1 MKTLPGGT
9 RFPTMSKDTS
19 ETEIPSDTDKK
30 TGKRMPG
37 GQLFPSKVQGPRGRK
52 KKQPFI
58 TNDSIPKPQPFV
70 PKFNG
75 SETAATEVKKKVLP
89 DPQIKVIQPLTVA
102 NNAKTENTGEMKPQ
116 SDPKVQTVNPTVSI
130 TKVQKVN
137 PSTVKPPLVLES
149 GKQLKIIQPRSQPGR
164 PVGISS
170 VLNQPLLMP
179 KLSPG
184 QTGGPITIKR
194 IIVKSPARAGNN
206 IGATTPVQL
215 LSTPG
220 KKNEAVTVKCI
231 VKSPDGSKV
240 TTHVLPMDGKFPLNS
255 GLAKIAPKLSSGSAN
270 LVPKPSSSSGI
281 KNINILD
288 ANGKPVQTIQNNQPP
303 KNQTFSVI
311 GADGKPIM
319 NGDQPMKIVLSKCV
333 IAGGSQP
340 QKLLISKQMA
350 GNLKSVVGTV
360 PIAPK
365 TSVQDILTGKHT
377 SVASNIIS
385 SANKP
390 LVRVALTPGKN
401 TMVTQNK
408 SIQQPRQQPYKTVVS
423 RNLFSVPLVDTS
435 TSDDSDMEEYNLSAP
450 RKYTRKKYIPLNPNP
465 PKALDPLPIA
475 DYSLSALQAD
485 KTPSASEA
493 EEGESPGKSGREQ
506 MGCGEE
512 REDVNGEI
520 VQESQSFSRVTLS
533 TGQNQSLQSLE
544 TDSVLSSHETD
555 GSTQLSA
562 NVDVQVKH
570 IASSQIVNEM
580 EASSSIQ
587 DAQISDIAQPAKVP
601 GNFQAKLKE
610 FKENGGFNIAIQ
622 NGALQDSQSLE
633 EPPQVSTNIG
643 DMIYYNTVLNRM
655 IPGGVEDH
663 ESEETI
669 LNSNPL
675 EGVEKPSND
684 FTTEI
689 EKSGSQGLKVPQ
701 IRGQKDVNSDMPEL
715 KQGMILT
722 DTSTKTP
729 CFVLPQG
736 KITRDILVKH
746 TPGKARYIM
755 PASPAQTQPSHG
767 SIIVRSPGRSPRR
780 PVTNTTPTRLA
791 SQPSSQTIDTV
802 SGFYKFL
809 ETLIAFVLVE
819 D

>member
-493 EEGESPGKSGREQ
+493 EEGESPGKRGVERV
-506 MGCGEE
+506 GCGEE
-512 REDVNGEI
+512 RGDVNREI
-520 VQESQSFSRVTLS
+520 VQESQSVSRVTLS
-533 TGQNQSLQSLE
+533 TEQKNLALGSLE
-544 TDSVLSSHETD
+544 TDSVVSSHETD
-555 GSTQLSA
+555 GSCQLSA
-562 NVDVQVKH
+562 NMDVQVKH
-570 IASSQIVNEM
+570 IASSSEITSSIVNEM
-580 EASSSIQ
+580 GSSSSIQ
-587 DAQISDIAQPAKVP
+587 DGQISDIAQQAKVP

-610 FKENGGFNIAIQ
+610 FKENGGFNIAFQ
-622 NGALQDSQSLE
+622 NGGLQDSQSLE
-633 EPPQVSTNIG
+633 EPQEVSTNIG
-643 DMIYYNTVLNRM
+643 DMLYYNTVLNRM
-655 IPGGVEDH
+655 IPGGVEEH
-663 ESEETI
+663 QSEVTN
-669 LNSNPL
+669 LNSNAL

-689 EKSGSQGLKVPQ
+689 EESGSQGVTIPQ
-701 IRGQKDVNSDMPEL
+701 MQGQKVSNSDMPEL
-715 KQGMILT
+715 KQGMVLT

-755 PASPAQTQPSHG
+755 PASPTQTQPSRG

-780 PVTNTTPTRLA
+780 PVTNSTPTRPA
-791 SQPSSQTIDTV
+791 GQPSVQTIDTV
-802 SGFYKFL
+802 GGF
-809 ETLIAFVLVE
+809 
-819 D
+819 